1 MTVVK
6 SEVLKDTYRD
16 SAFLMK
22 ISSAA
27 ISRPGI
33 EQASAMMATERN
45 KELFLASGLMTPSIE
60 AAGANDLALA
70 VSGDDQAVDEA
81 LGEIQEQLKST
92 TTKKRSTAA
101 GAATPTTISEA
112 VSADDTL
119 NLAMISVPGEY
130 AKYEAAQALKAGMN
144 VMLFS
149 DNISVADELS
159 LKQMASEK
167 GLLVMGPDC
176 GTAIVGGVPLAFANS
191 VRSGRVTMVGGSGSG
206 FQEVFCLLERFGI
219 GIRNAFGTGGRDLK
233 DEIGGISTL
242 SALQAADADPDT
254 DLVMVVSKPPG
265 TAVRSKLLKT
275 YASMSKP
282 VVVAYAGMTDTS
294 LEEEAGVTCA
304 ANLEEASRQ
313 AAAILNPELDCA
325 ALLEQD
331 WRNRAAAEALAAD
344 WTTEKYIRAVYGG
357 GSLCYEAAGLVVA
370 TVSEDIYSNI
380 SVIGGKPIADAGTS
394 TGHTFL
400 DMGDDAFTVGR
411 PHPMIAPELK
421 MERVTQELCDPET
434 AVVLVDLVIGYGSHQ
449 EQAKLLV
456 EAREK
461 AAGCQGSA
469 QKVIIASVTGTDLDN
484 PSRKSQVEELAEN
497 GIVVAPSNA
506 EAALLAGKL
515 VSRMKGKN

>member
-304 ANLEEASRQ
+304 ANLEEAARQ
-313 AAAILNPELDCA
+313 AAAILNSELDCA
-325 ALLEQD
+325 A
-331 WRNRAAAEALAAD
+331 
-344 WTTEKYIRAVYGG
+344 RAVYGG

-370 TVSEDIYSNI
+370 TVGEDIYSNI

-469 QKVIIASVTGTDLDN
+469 QKVIIASVTGTDLDY